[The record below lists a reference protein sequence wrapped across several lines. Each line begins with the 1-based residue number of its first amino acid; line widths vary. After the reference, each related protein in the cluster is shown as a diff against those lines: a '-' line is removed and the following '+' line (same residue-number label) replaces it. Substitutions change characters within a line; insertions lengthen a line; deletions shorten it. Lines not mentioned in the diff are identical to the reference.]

1 MVSASS
7 RRVVDEE
14 TTEAPRRYGAG
25 VGKVKCQI
33 SISADGYLAGPNQSE
48 EHGLGEGAEA
58 LHDWAFKTRFFQE
71 IHGREGGE
79 GGVSDDVVRE
89 ASANSNAIVMG
100 RNMFG
105 PVRGPWTEPLWN
117 GWWGDEPPFRV
128 PVFVLTH
135 YEREPLTLG
144 ETTFHFVTDGIESA
158 VAQAREAAGNG
169 HVHIGGGGESIQG
182 TIRAGL
188 LDEIVVNQVPVF
200 LGDGVRLFE
209 EMPTGVQL
217 EQTRVVQGDGVAH
230 LFYSLRYQPAN

>member
-1 MVSASS
+1 MSS
-7 RRVVDEE
+7 GA
-14 TTEAPRRYGAG
+14 TKATRRYGAG
-25 VGKVKCQI
+25 VGKVNCQI
-33 SISADGYLAGPNQSE
+33 SISADGYLAGSNQSE

-117 GWWGDEPPFRV
+117 GWWGGEPPFGV

-144 ETTFHFVTDGIESA
+144 ETTFHFVTEGIESA

-169 HVHIGGGGESIQG
+169 HVSVGGGGETIQE

-188 LDEIVVNQVPVF
+188 LDELLINQVPVV
-200 LGDGVRLFE
+200 LGGGVRLLDGI
-209 EMPTGVQL
+209 PSSVKL

-230 LFYSLRYQPAN
+230 LFYSLTY